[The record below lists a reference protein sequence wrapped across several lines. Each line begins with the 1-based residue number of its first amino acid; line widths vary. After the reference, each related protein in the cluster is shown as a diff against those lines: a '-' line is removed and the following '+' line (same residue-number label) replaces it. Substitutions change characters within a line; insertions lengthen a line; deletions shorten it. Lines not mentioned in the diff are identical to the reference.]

1 MANNLINN
9 YFDKVYVVTTKRLK
23 NRHKYIKEHLD
34 KFNIEFE
41 LIYGPDKDDIN
52 LKDFNIINTFFNLNK
67 NNSTNYT
74 NRVKIDIVC
83 IISHY
88 MSWQDMISK
97 KYRNCLIMED
107 DCCLVPNFLSSF
119 KNFTENIK
127 NIEWDILQ
135 LGWQPFNY
143 TSVKDIKINNYVKKQ
158 WSFIGGAHCY
168 AITNRTA
175 QLLVKNLIILNKDKD
190 KINNDSELY
199 RNGAIYKGIDGYIG
213 DISNILTKNNWNI
226 NIQSYC
232 PIENLAA
239 DCSHGNQF
247 TDVKFSVY
255 AMDE

>member
-9 YFDKVYVVTTKRLK
+9 YFDKVYVVTTKRLT

-34 KFNIEFE
+34 KLNIEFE

-52 LKDFNIINTFFNLNK
+52 LKDYNIINTFLNINK
-67 NNSTNYT
+67 NHSANYI
-74 NRVKIDIVC
+74 NRFNHEISC

-97 KYRNCLIMED
+97 EYKNCLIMED
-107 DCCLVPNFLSSF
+107 DCYLVPDFLNEF
-119 KNFTENIK
+119 KNFRENIK

-143 TSVKDIKINNYVKKQ
+143 NSDKDIKINNYVKKQ

-175 QLLVKNLIILNKDKD
+175 QLLVKNLVILNKDKD

-199 RNGAIYKGIDGYIG
+199 RNGVICKGIDGYIG
-213 DISNILTKNNWNI
+213 DISNIHTKKDWI
-226 NIQSYC
+226 ISIQSYC
-232 PIENLAA
+232 PIKNLAV

-247 TDVKFSVY
+247 TNVKFSVF
-255 AMDE
+255 AMNE